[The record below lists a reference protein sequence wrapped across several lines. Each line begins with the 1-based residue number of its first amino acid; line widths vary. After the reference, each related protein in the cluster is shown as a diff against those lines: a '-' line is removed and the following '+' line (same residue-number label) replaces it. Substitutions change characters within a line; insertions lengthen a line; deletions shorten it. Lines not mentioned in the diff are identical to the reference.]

1 MQTKIVIRD
10 FESSENLQVYL
21 RSTIEDSIQ
30 PFLKQYPKTEV
41 QVRVEEDRHRSA
53 NRKPHFKCSVL
64 LKLTSSKPLIHV
76 ERSGDHFYSCVED
89 VCQTLK
95 DVLRRK
101 HRQLAS
107 LQSKRKLKIAE
118 IPLAETYD

>member
-10 FESSENLQVYL
+10 FKSWENLQVYL
-21 RSTIEDSIQ
+21 QTTIEDSIQ
-30 PFLKQYPKTEV
+30 PFLKQFPKTEV
-41 QVRVEEDRHRSA
+41 QVRVEQDRHRSA

-64 LKLTSSKPLIHV
+64 LKLTRSKPLIHV

-95 DVLRRK
+95 DVLGRR

-107 LQSKRKLKIAE
+107 LQSKRRLKIAA
-118 IPLAETYD
+118 IPLVETYD